1 MIVQKSLSAQPR
13 KLISKKGF
21 LISLGDQQRRFIKIG
36 FTVPWLQLDLLESPF
51 SEQRC
56 SEETRLE
63 NGRDLTAA
71 GLCDSGHCTFSAG
84 WWKAQLTR
92 SATEAFA

>member
-1 MIVQKSLSAQPR
+1 MIVQNSLSAQPR

-21 LISLGDQQRRFIKIG
+21 LISLRDQRRFIKIG
-36 FTVPWLQLDLLESPF
+36 FTVPWLQLDLPGSPF
-51 SEQRC
+51 SEQMC
-56 SEETRLE
+56 SEETGLE

-71 GLCDSGHCTFSAG
+71 GLCDCGHYTFSAG
-84 WWKAQLTR
+84 RWKAQLSR